1 MPINV
6 FSSPKIKD
14 ENTSNLI
21 QKVKY
26 SYINSAKTKD
36 EKIVEEKRR
45 RHQIYTLLDYLLSNS
60 TYFDFFTSDAF
71 QILIFTKYLGAI
83 CLSAEKFIGS
93 EFLLFTF
100 LNLDLPIQKILQEY
114 NLNEK
119 EIGLFIS
126 NLNKLTPKPLMEKK
140 DFYFRKI
147 WKNYP
152 INEIKPLK
160 YSHEANLIFEKSAEN
175 AISRFKTPV
184 ITPEIL
190 FITLMEE
197 KNNKSAK
204 LIKKLLKTET
214 NWYLLRYKLI
224 KRIHS
229 QESEIRN
236 KVKKNEHY
244 FTYLLKIHLTESEF
258 TSLIEQNSLATG
270 TAFFRNQIISQI
282 LSLDLL
288 EMLYKEINQSLIK
301 KSRRIYSS

>member
-1 MPINV
+1 MPLNL
-6 FSSPKIKD
+6 FSSLKSKD
-14 ENTSNLI
+14 ENNLNFV
-21 QKVKY
+21 QKLKY
-26 SYINSAKTKD
+26 SYINTNKSKD
-36 EKIVEEKRR
+36 EKILEEKRR
-45 RHQIYTLLDYLLSNS
+45 RHQIYILLDYILSNS
-60 TYFDFFTSDAF
+60 TYFDFFTSDTF

-114 NLNEK
+114 NLNQK

-126 NLNKLTPKPLMEKK
+126 SVNKLSPKSFMQKK
-140 DFYFRKI
+140 DFYFRKV
-147 WKNYP
+147 WKDYP

-160 YSHEANLIFEKSAEN
+160 YAHETNLIFEKAAEN
-175 AISRFKTPV
+175 ALSRFKTPV

-197 KNNKSAK
+197 NNNKSAK
-204 LIKKLLKTET
+204 FIQKLLKNQT

-224 KRIHS
+224 KKIHS
-229 QESEIRN
+229 QESEVRN

-244 FTYLLKIHLTESEF
+244 FAYLLKIHLPESEF
-258 TSLIEQNSLATG
+258 NSLIEQNSLAAG
-270 TAFFRNQIISQI
+270 SSFFRNQIISQM

-288 EMLYKEINQSLIK
+288 DMLYKEINQSLMK
-301 KSRRIYSS
+301 NSKRVYSS

>member
-1 MPINV
+1 MPINL
-6 FSSPKIKD
+6 FSSSKNKN
-14 ENTSNLI
+14 ENTSNFI
-21 QKVKY
+21 QKLKY
-26 SYINSAKTKD
+26 SYINANKTKD
-36 EKIVEEKRR
+36 EKILEEKRR
-45 RHQIYTLLDYLLSNS
+45 RHQIYILLDYILSNS

-114 NLNEK
+114 NLNQK

-126 NLNKLTPKPLMEKK
+126 SLNKLSPKSFMEKK

-147 WKNYP
+147 WKDYP
-152 INEIKPLK
+152 IQNLKPLK
-160 YSHEANLIFEKSAEN
+160 YSHETNLIFEKSAEN
-175 AISRFKTPV
+175 ALSRFKTPV

-204 LIKKLLKTET
+204 LIQKLLKTQT

-224 KRIHS
+224 KKIHS

-244 FTYLLKIHLTESEF
+244 FAYLLKINLTESEF

-270 TAFFRNQIISQI
+270 SSFFRNQIISQI

-288 EMLYKEINQSLIK
+288 DMLYKEINQSLIK
-301 KSRRIYSS
+301 NPKRIYSS